1 MTSGA
6 AVAAATGNVIT
17 VVEIDSAGKAVKLG
31 SATCTAGA

>member
-6 AVAAATGNVIT
+6 SVAAATGNVIT
-17 VVEIDSAGKAVKLG
+17 VVEIDASGKAVKLG